1 MILDSR
7 KLHRHNAPPS
17 WIDPSLYHD
26 GCASKPGFSSSLL
39 HASALSQAHN
49 LPWDQAQKA
58 TSKGRRRET
67 PSDPRPSACGSTTH
81 QEYFGGARH
90 VRIIGVR
97 PPLRAARENAVRKL
111 LVSDGERWRA
121 AKQRKGSVGPAFAC
135 NAPTRARTLQNFLG
149 HAPQIDAEQPEST
162 SPAGGEKTC
171 DARSSE
177 QFQHNTEG

>member
-1 MILDSR
+1 MHRFSSFKRQENMNIPAKFLLAHTHTMILDSR

-26 GCASKPGFSSSLL
+26 GCASKPGVNSSLL

-49 LPWDQAQKA
+49 LPWDQAEKA

-81 QEYFGGARH
+81 PDYFGGARH

-111 LVSDGERWRA
+111 LVSDGEQPNKGRVVSGRLSRA
-121 AKQRKGSVGPAFAC
+121 THRQ
-135 NAPTRARTLQNFLG
+135 G
-149 HAPQIDAEQPEST
+149 HAPSRNCWVMHP
-162 SPAGGEKTC
+162 
-171 DARSSE
+171 R
-177 QFQHNTEG
+177 